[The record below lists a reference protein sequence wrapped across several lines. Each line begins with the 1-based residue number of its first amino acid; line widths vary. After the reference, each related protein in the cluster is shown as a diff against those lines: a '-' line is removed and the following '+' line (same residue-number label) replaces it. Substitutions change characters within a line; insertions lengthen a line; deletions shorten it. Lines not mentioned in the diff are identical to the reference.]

1 MALIKEYF
9 ELTQQYLAKY
19 GENTILLM
27 QVGSFFEVY
36 ALLDK
41 STGSISCSKI
51 EDFSRICDLNIA
63 EKNSLIGKE
72 AVLMAG
78 FKDIGID
85 KYVKKIQEAGY
96 TSVVYT
102 QEESDIAGKFTRKC
116 AGVFSPGTFFN
127 NDSTVLT
134 NNTTC
139 IWIEL
144 INATASAS
152 IFKKE
157 ATIIVGISNIDIYT
171 GKTTVFEFS
180 KKYINNPTTYDDLER
195 FISIYNPSEVIILTN
210 IPREKE
216 IDDII
221 NYTNIQCHAIHRV
234 HLTSNHDTEAV
245 IKAKNCEKQ
254 TYQHELLRRFYGS
267 ELNTDN
273 ISLFN
278 ENNVATQSFC
288 FLLDFMYQHSPHL
301 VSKIHKPVFENCSK
315 RLVLANHSLKQL
327 NIIDDQN
334 YNGRHSSVLKML
346 NLCLTPMGKRKFAYN
361 FLHPTTE
368 TNFLQREYNITE
380 YILITQEKKQGTQIK
395 PKLAGIRDLAKWE
408 RQVFMKKISPKSF
421 ASLYK
426 NIETIQEIYDFVS
439 KDRTIMEYLNHSQLK
454 TDAILDFIHTNLN
467 LELAKDIDQL
477 QGFDTNFINKSVNQK
492 LDETQELLLESTD
505 KLLSIQS
512 FLNSLIE
519 RGEKKTASASGTNE
533 YVKIHETD
541 KNHFSLISTSRRS
554 KILEDLLPARGEKVE
569 TLTYVSSYTG
579 ETKTFPFTFSKK
591 NMRIEKQTGTNNSI
605 SNNEIAE
612 LCRNIHLGK
621 VALKEIITSVYQTFI
636 SQFEEFQEQV
646 EEIIE
651 FVTLID
657 MIYAKAAIAKKY
669 GYCKPLLNTSSDK
682 KSFVKA
688 YDLRHC
694 LIEQL
699 QQSEIYVAN
708 DICLGEGEADTKGE
722 ADTGLDGILLY
733 GTNAVGKTS
742 LIRALGIAVIMAQS
756 GLFVPCSQFTFKPYN
771 YIFTRILGNDNIFKG
786 LSTFAVEMSELRT
799 ILNYA
804 DENSL
809 ILGDELCS
817 GTENTSAVS
826 IFVAGIQKM
835 ANLRSS
841 FIFATHLH
849 EIVGYDEISE
859 LKTLALKHMTV
870 VYNREKDCLEYDR
883 KLRDGPG
890 NSMYGLEV
898 CKSLNL
904 PADFL
909 ASAYAI
915 REKYAGANTTKS
927 TTSMEGR
934 SILSLK
940 TSHYNSRKIMGLCE
954 KCGKLMGK
962 EVHHLEHQQNANE
975 DGIIVKDGV
984 PFHKNIAA
992 NLMTVC
998 EKCHDDFHRIKPEPK
1013 SKSKSKSNTNTNTK
1027 TKSPK
1032 RATSKKIENE
1042 NREII

>member
-41 STGSISCSKI
+41 STCVISGSKI
-51 EDFSRICDLNIA
+51 EEFSRICDLNIA
-63 EKNSLIGKE
+63 EKNSSIGKD

-85 KYVKKIQEAGY
+85 KYVKKIQEAGF

-102 QEESDIAGKFTRKC
+102 QEETDISGKFIRKC
-116 AGVFSPGTFFN
+116 AGIFSPGTFFN
-127 NDSTVLT
+127 NDNTVLT

-139 IWIEL
+139 IWIEI
-144 INATASAS
+144 INASSS
-152 IFKKE
+152 ILKKE
-157 ATIIVGISNIDIYT
+157 ATIVVGISNIDIYT
-171 GKTTVFEFS
+171 GKTAVFEFS
-180 KKYINNPTTYDDLER
+180 KKYMNNPTTYDELER
-195 FISIYNPSEVIILTN
+195 FISIYNPSEAIIITN
-210 IPREKE
+210 ITREKE

-221 NYTNIQCHAIHRV
+221 NYANIRCDLIHRV
-234 HLTSNHDTEAV
+234 HITRDDESDAIT
-245 IKAKNCEKQ
+245 KAKNCEKQ

-267 ELNTDN
+267 DIE

-278 ENNVATQSFC
+278 DHNVATQSFC

-301 VSKIHKPVFENCSK
+301 VNKIHKPVFENCSN
-315 RLVLANHSLKQL
+315 RLILANHSLKQL

-346 NLCLTPMGKRKFAYN
+346 NLCVTPMGKRKFAYN
-361 FLHPTTE
+361 FLHPTTDAVY
-368 TNFLQREYNITE
+368 LQKEYDITE
-380 YILITQEKKQGTQIK
+380 YILLKQSHDSQESQLK
-395 PKLAGIRDLAKWE
+395 GIRDLAKWE

-421 ASLYK
+421 AYLYK
-426 NIETIQEIYDFVS
+426 NIEIIRSIYEIVE
-439 KDRTIMEYLNHSQLK
+439 KDRTLMEYLDQTKLK
-454 TDAILDFIHTNLN
+454 TDSILEFIHTNLN
-467 LELAKDIDQL
+467 LEMAKDIDQC
-477 QGFDTNFINKSVNQK
+477 QGFDTNFINKSVNKK
-492 LDETQELLLESTD
+492 LDEAQELLMESTD
-505 KLLSIQS
+505 KLISIQT

-519 RGEKKTASASGTNE
+519 RKEKKASNE

-554 KILEDLLPARGEKVE
+554 KILEDLLPTTKNEQVE
-569 TLTYVSSYTG
+569 TLTYTSSYTG
-579 ETKTFPFTFSKK
+579 DSKTFPFTFSKK
-591 NMRIEKQTGTNNSI
+591 SMRIEKQTGSNNSI
-605 SNNEIAE
+605 TNNEIME
-612 LCRNIHLGK
+612 LCRNIHTAK
-621 VALKEIITSVYQTFI
+621 VELKEIITSVYHTFL
-636 SQFEEFQEQV
+636 SQFEEFQEQL
-646 EEIIE
+646 EKIID

-657 MIYAKAAIAKKY
+657 IIYAKATIAKKY
-669 GYCKPLLNTSSDK
+669 GYCKPILETSSDK

-688 YDLRHC
+688 DDLRHC

-708 DICLGEGEADTKGE
+708 DISLGNSI
-722 ADTGLDGILLY
+722 DGILLY

-742 LIRALGIAVIMAQS
+742 FIRALGIAVIMAQS
-756 GLFVPCSQFTFKPYN
+756 GLFVPCSQFVFKPYK

-835 ANLRSS
+835 ARMRSS

-859 LKTLALKHMTV
+859 LKTLSLKHMSV

-883 KLRDGPG
+883 KLHDGAG

-904 PADFL
+904 PAEFL

-915 REKYAGANTTKS
+915 REKYAATNATTE
-927 TTSMEGR
+927 MYGR

-962 EVHHLEHQQNANE
+962 EVHHLEHQQKANE

-984 PFHKNIAA
+984 PFHKNIVA

-998 EKCHDDFHRIKPEPK
+998 EKCHDEFHRITIPTTNPTTIPTTKPK
-1013 SKSKSKSNTNTNTK
+1013 QKRQ
-1027 TKSPK
+1027 SPK
-1032 RATSKKIENE
+1032 RATSKKSGS
-1042 NREII
+1042 EI

>member
-9 ELTQQYLAKY
+9 ELTQQYLSQY

-41 STGSISCSKI
+41 ATDAISGSKI
-51 EDFSRICDLNIA
+51 EDFSRMCDLNIA
-63 EKNSLIGKE
+63 EKNSSIGKD

-78 FKDIGID
+78 FKDNGLD

-102 QEESDIAGKFTRKC
+102 QEETDIAGKFIRKC
-116 AGVFSPGTFFN
+116 AGVYSPGTFFN
-127 NDSTVLT
+127 NDTTVLT

-144 INATASAS
+144 VGAS
-152 IFKKE
+152 ILKKE

-171 GKTTVFEFS
+171 GKTSVFEFS
-180 KKYINNPTTYDDLER
+180 KKYINNPTTYDELER
-195 FISIYNPSEVIILTN
+195 FISIYNPSEAIIITN
-210 IPREKE
+210 LAKEKE

-221 NYTNIQCHAIHRV
+221 NFANIKCDLIHRIHLTEGNGDTHAI
-234 HLTSNHDTEAV
+234 

-254 TYQHELLRRFYGS
+254 TYQHELLRRFYGL
-267 ELNTDN
+267 ELDRDN
-273 ISLFN
+273 IYLFN
-278 ENNVATQSFC
+278 EHNVATQSFC

-301 VSKIHKPVFENCSK
+301 VNKIHKPAFENCSN

-346 NLCLTPMGKRKFAYN
+346 NLCITPMGKRSFAYN
-361 FLHPTTE
+361 FLHPTTDVS
-368 TNFLQREYNITE
+368 FLQREYDITE
-380 YILITQEKKQGTQIK
+380 YILSFSLIESQNIK
-395 PKLAGIRDLAKWE
+395 TNLSEIRDIAKWE

-426 NIETIQEIYDFVS
+426 NIGIIRNVYDIIS
-439 KDRTIMEYLNHSQLK
+439 EDRTIMEYLNHSKLN
-454 TDAILDFIHTNLN
+454 TDAILNFIRTNIN
-467 LELAKDIDQL
+467 IELAKDIDQL
-477 QGFDTNFINKSVNQK
+477 QGFDINFINKNVNPK
-492 LDETQELLLESTD
+492 LDEAQELLLESTD
-505 KLLSIQS
+505 KLISIRA

-519 RGEKKTASASGTNE
+519 RGEKKTASSSSSANE

-554 KILEDLLPARGEKVE
+554 KILEDLLPARSEKVE
-569 TLTYVSSYTG
+569 NLTYISSYTG
-579 ETKTFPFTFSKK
+579 ESKTFAFTFSKK
-591 NMRIEKQTGTNNSI
+591 NMRFEKHTGTNNFI
-605 SNNEIAE
+605 SNNEIVE
-612 LCRNIHLGK
+612 LCRNIHDAK
-621 VALKEIITSVYQTFI
+621 VALKEIITSVYHSFI
-636 SQFEEFQEQV
+636 SQFEEFQKQLEK
-646 EEIIE
+646 IIE
-651 FVTLID
+651 FITLID
-657 MIYAKAAIAKKY
+657 MIYAKATIARKY
-669 GYCKPLLNTSSDK
+669 GYCKPVLNGTDDSAK
-682 KSFVKA
+682 KSFVSA
-688 YDLRHC
+688 CDLRHC

-699 QQSEIYVAN
+699 QQSEIYIAN
-708 DICLGEGEADTKGE
+708 DIALGKSDSDIGV
-722 ADTGLDGILLY
+722 DGILLY

-756 GLFVPCSQFTFKPYN
+756 GLFVPCSQFTFKPYK

-835 ANLRSS
+835 ATMRSS

-849 EIVGYDEISE
+849 EIVGYDEIIE
-859 LKTLALKHMTV
+859 LKTVSLKHMSV
-870 VYNREKDCLEYDR
+870 IYNREKDCLEYDR
-883 KLRDGPG
+883 KLRDGAG

-904 PADFL
+904 PPDFL
-909 ASAYAI
+909 DAAYAI
-915 REKYAGANTTKS
+915 REKYANTGTK
-927 TTSMEGR
+927 TDVEGR

-962 EVHHLEHQQNANE
+962 EVHHLEHQKEANA
-975 DGIIVKDGV
+975 DGIIVKNGV

-998 EKCHDDFHRIKPEPK
+998 EKCHDDFHVVISVTK
-1013 SKSKSKSNTNTNTK
+1013 SK
-1027 TKSPK
+1027 PK
-1032 RATSKKIENE
+1032 RKSSKQLKIV
-1042 NREII
+1042 

>member
-1 MALIKEYF
+1 MALVKEYF

-41 STGSISCSKI
+41 STGAISGSKI

-63 EKNSLIGKE
+63 EKNSMIGHE
-72 AVLMAG
+72 YVLMAG

-85 KYVKKIQEAGY
+85 KYLKKIQEAGY
-96 TSVVYT
+96 TGVVYT
-102 QEESDIAGKFTRKC
+102 QEESDIAGKFIRKC
-116 AGVFSPGTFFN
+116 ACVCSPGTFFN
-127 NDSTVLT
+127 NDTAVLT
-134 NNTTC
+134 NNTIC

-144 INATASAS
+144 VGASTS

-180 KKYINNPTTYDDLER
+180 KKYLNNPTTYDELER
-195 FISIYNPSEVIILTN
+195 FISIYNPSEAIIITN
-210 IPREKE
+210 ITREKE

-221 NYTNIQCHAIHRV
+221 NYANIRCELIHRV
-234 HLTSNHDTEAV
+234 HTATNDCVKDSTT
-245 IKAKNCEKQ
+245 KAKNCEKQ
-254 TYQHELLRRFYGS
+254 TYQHEILNMFYGAAAI
-267 ELNTDN
+267 DV
-273 ISLFN
+273 SLFN
-278 ENNVATQSFC
+278 EHNIATQSFC
-288 FLLDFMYQHSPHL
+288 FLLDFMHQHSPHL
-301 VSKIHKPVFENCSK
+301 VNKIHPPVFENCSK

-327 NIIDDQN
+327 NIIDDEN
-334 YNGRHSSVLKML
+334 YNGKHSSVLKML
-346 NLCLTPMGKRKFAYN
+346 NLSLTPMGKRQFAYN
-361 FLHPTTE
+361 FLHPTTDVA
-368 TNFLQREYNITE
+368 FLQKEYDITE
-380 YILITQEKKQGTQIK
+380 YLLTREKEGESQIK
-395 PKLAGIRDLAKWE
+395 PKLGGIRDLAKWE
-408 RQVFMKKISPKSF
+408 RQIVMKKISPKSF
-421 ASLYK
+421 VALYK
-426 NIETIQEIYDFVS
+426 NIETIRDMHEIVRR
-439 KDRTIMEYLNHSQLK
+439 DRTIMEYLNHSELN
-454 TDAILDFIHTNLN
+454 TESILTFIQSHLN
-467 LELAKDIDQL
+467 LDVAKDLEQI
-477 QGFDTNFINKSVNQK
+477 QGFDTNFINKNVNPK
-492 LDETQELLLESTD
+492 LDEAQELLLESMD
-505 KLLSIQS
+505 KLISIQS
-512 FLNSLIE
+512 FLNTMIE
-519 RGEKKTASASGTNE
+519 RGEKKAATTSE
-533 YVKIHETD
+533 YVKLHETD
-541 KNHFSLISTSRRS
+541 KNNISLISTNIRS
-554 KILEDLLPARGEKVE
+554 KKLEELLPARSEKVE
-569 TLTYVSSYTG
+569 NLTYISSYNG
-579 ETKTFPFTFSKK
+579 ETKTFSFTFGKK
-591 NMRIEKQTGTNNSI
+591 SMRFETQTGTNKSI
-605 SNNEIAE
+605 SNNEITE

-621 VALKEIITSVYQTFI
+621 VVLKEIITSVYQSFL
-636 SQFEEFQEQV
+636 SRFESFQDQLEK
-646 EEIIE
+646 IIE

-657 MIYAKAAIAKKY
+657 MIYTKAAIAKKY
-669 GYCKPLLNTSSDK
+669 GYCKPLLVNSSDK
-682 KSFVKA
+682 KSFVSA
-688 YDLRHC
+688 RDLRHC

-699 QQSEIYVAN
+699 QQSEIYIAN
-708 DICLGEGEADTKGE
+708 DIVLGKAGVGVGGERDI
-722 ADTGLDGILLY
+722 DGILLY

-742 LIRALGIAVIMAQS
+742 FIRALGIAIIMAQA
-756 GLFVPCSQFTFKPYN
+756 GLYVPCSQFIFKPYK
-771 YIFTRILGNDNIFKG
+771 YIFTRIIGNDNIFKG

-835 ANLRSS
+835 VQMRSS

-849 EIVGYDEISE
+849 EIIGYDEITE
-859 LKTLALKHMTV
+859 LKTVALKHMTV

-904 PADFL
+904 PTDFL

-915 REKYAGANTTKS
+915 REKYAS
-927 TTSMEGR
+927 TNAAAEIHGR

-940 TSHYNSRKIMGLCE
+940 TSHFNSQKIMGLCE

-962 EVHHLEHQQNANE
+962 EVHHLEPQRKANE

-998 EKCHDDFHRIKPEPK
+998 EKCHDEFHKIHVVKK
-1013 SKSKSKSNTNTNTK
+1013 
-1027 TKSPK
+1027 PK
-1032 RATSKKIENE
+1032 RQSPTPRRKKTTA
-1042 NREII
+1042 

>member
-9 ELTQQYLAKY
+9 ELTEQYIAKY

-41 STGSISCSKI
+41 TTGAISGSKI
-51 EDFSRICDLNIA
+51 EEFSRICDLNIA
-63 EKNSLIGKE
+63 EKNSNIGKDS
-72 AVLMAG
+72 VLMAG
-78 FKDIGID
+78 FKDNGLD

-102 QEESDIAGKFTRKC
+102 QEETDIAGKFIRKC
-116 AGVFSPGTFFN
+116 AGVCSPGTFFN
-127 NDSTVLT
+127 NDTTVLT

-144 INATASAS
+144 VCASF
-152 IFKKE
+152 FKKE

-171 GKTTVFEFS
+171 GKTSVFEFS
-180 KKYINNPTTYDDLER
+180 KKYMNNPTTYDELER
-195 FISIYNPSEVIILTN
+195 FISIYNPSEAIILTN

-221 NYTNIQCHAIHRV
+221 NYANIRCDLIHRI
-234 HLTSNHDTEAV
+234 HLTSETEAI

-267 ELNTDN
+267 LLDTDN

-301 VSKIHKPVFENCSK
+301 VNKIHKPVFENCSN

-346 NLCLTPMGKRKFAYN
+346 NLCLTPMGKRSFAYN
-361 FLHPTTE
+361 FLHPTTDAS
-368 TNFLQREYNITE
+368 FLQKEYNITE
-380 YILITQEKKQGTQIK
+380 YILSLSLIETQNIK
-395 PKLAGIRDLAKWE
+395 SKLAEIRDIAKWE

-426 NIETIQEIYDFVS
+426 NIGIIRTVYDIVNN
-439 KDRTIMEYLNHSQLK
+439 DRTIMEYLNQSELK
-454 TDAILDFIHTNLN
+454 TDAILDFIRTNIN
-467 LELAKDIDQL
+467 IDLASGIDQL
-477 QGFDTNFINKSVNQK
+477 QGFDTNFINKSVNIK
-492 LDETQELLLESTD
+492 LDEAQELLLESMD
-505 KLLSIQS
+505 KLISIQS
-512 FLNSLIE
+512 FLNTMIE
-519 RGEKKTASASGTNE
+519 RSEKKAATTSE
-533 YVKIHETD
+533 YVKLHETD
-541 KNHFSLISTSRRS
+541 KNNISLISTNLRS
-554 KILEDLLPARGEKVE
+554 KKLEELLPARSEKVE
-569 TLTYVSSYTG
+569 ILTYRSSYNG

-591 NMRIEKQTGTNNSI
+591 SMRFETQSGANKSI
-605 SNNEIAE
+605 SNNEITE

-621 VALKEIITSVYQTFI
+621 VALKEIITNVYQSFL
-636 SQFEEFQEQV
+636 SQFESFQDQLEK
-646 EEIIE
+646 IIE

-657 MIYAKAAIAKKY
+657 MIYTKAAIAKKY
-669 GYCKPLLNTSSDK
+669 GYCKPLLDTSSDK
-682 KSFVKA
+682 KSFVSA
-688 YDLRHC
+688 CDLRHC

-708 DICLGEGEADTKGE
+708 DICLGKSECI
-722 ADTGLDGILLY
+722 DGILLY

-742 LIRALGIAVIMAQS
+742 FIRALGIAIIMAQA
-756 GLFVPCSQFTFKPYN
+756 GLYVPCSQFTFKPYK
-771 YIFTRILGNDNIFKG
+771 YIFTRIIGNDNIFKG

-835 ANLRSS
+835 VQMRSS

-849 EIVGYDEISE
+849 EIIGYDEITE
-859 LKTLALKHMTV
+859 LKTVALKHMTV

-904 PADFL
+904 PTDFL

-915 REKYAGANTTKS
+915 REKYDS
-927 TTSMEGR
+927 TNAAVEIHGR

-940 TSHYNSRKIMGLCE
+940 TSHFNSQKIMGLCE

-962 EVHHLEHQQNANE
+962 EVHHLEPQRKANE

-998 EKCHDDFHRIKPEPK
+998 EKCHDEFHHVVKK
-1013 SKSKSKSNTNTNTK
+1013 
-1027 TKSPK
+1027 PK
-1032 RATSKKIENE
+1032 RQSPTPRRKKTTA
-1042 NREII
+1042 

>member
-9 ELTQQYLAKY
+9 ELTQHYLSKY

-41 STGSISCSKI
+41 ATDTITGSKI
-51 EDFSRICDLNIA
+51 EEFSRMCDLNIA
-63 EKNSLIGKE
+63 EKNSSIGKDS
-72 AVLMAG
+72 VLMAG
-78 FKDIGID
+78 FKDNGLD

-102 QEESDIAGKFTRKC
+102 QEETDIAGKFIRKC

-127 NDSTVLT
+127 NDTTVLT

-144 INATASAS
+144 VGAT
-152 IFKKE
+152 ILKKE

-171 GKTTVFEFS
+171 GKTSVFEFS
-180 KKYINNPTTYDDLER
+180 KKYMNNPTTYDELER
-195 FISIYNPSEVIILTN
+195 FISIYNPSEVIIITN
-210 IPREKE
+210 VSREKE

-221 NYTNIQCHAIHRV
+221 NYANIRCDLIHRI
-234 HLTSNHDTEAV
+234 HLTRETEAI

-267 ELNTDN
+267 KLDRDN

-278 ENNVATQSFC
+278 EHNVATQSFC

-301 VSKIHKPVFENCSK
+301 VNKIHKPVFENCSN

-346 NLCLTPMGKRKFAYN
+346 NLCLTPMGKRSFAYN
-361 FLHPTTE
+361 FLHPTTDVS
-368 TNFLQREYNITE
+368 FLQREYDITE
-380 YILITQEKKQGTQIK
+380 YILSLSLIETQNIK
-395 PKLAGIRDLAKWE
+395 TKLAEIRDIAKWE

-426 NIETIQEIYDFVS
+426 NIGIIRTVYDIVNN
-439 KDRTIMEYLNHSQLK
+439 DRTIMGYLNHSELK
-454 TDAILDFIHTNLN
+454 TDVILDFIRTNIN
-467 LELAKDIDQL
+467 LDLASGIDQL
-477 QGFDTNFINKSVNQK
+477 QGFDTNFINKNVNTK
-492 LDETQELLLESTD
+492 LDEAQELLLESMD
-505 KLLSIQS
+505 KLVSIQA

-519 RGEKKTASASGTNE
+519 RGEKKVASGANE
-533 YVKIHETD
+533 FVKIHETD

-554 KILEDLLPARGEKVE
+554 KILEDLLPARSEKVE
-569 TLTYVSSYTG
+569 NLTYISSYSG
-579 ETKTFPFTFSKK
+579 ETKTFSFTFSKK
-591 NMRIEKQTGTNNSI
+591 NMRFEKQTGTNNSI
-605 SNNEIAE
+605 NNNEIVE
-612 LCRNIHLGK
+612 LCRNIHGAKL
-621 VALKEIITSVYQTFI
+621 ALKEIITSVYQSFI
-636 SQFEEFQEQV
+636 SQFEEFQEQL
-646 EEIIE
+646 EKIIE
-651 FVTLID
+651 FITLID
-657 MIYAKAAIAKKY
+657 MIYAKATIAKKY
-669 GYCKPLLNTSSDK
+669 GYCKPVLDGTDDSAK

-688 YDLRHC
+688 CDLRHC

-708 DICLGEGEADTKGE
+708 DIALGISDSDRKS
-722 ADTGLDGILLY
+722 DSDRISDRKSVSDSVDGILLY

-756 GLFVPCSQFTFKPYN
+756 GLFVPCSQFTFKPYK

-835 ANLRSS
+835 ATMRSS

-849 EIVGYDEISE
+849 EIVGYDEITD
-859 LKTLALKHMTV
+859 LKTVALKHMSV
-870 VYNREKDCLEYDR
+870 IYNREKDCLEYDR

-904 PADFL
+904 PAEFL
-909 ASAYAI
+909 DAAYAI
-915 REKYAGANTTKS
+915 REKYASTSS
-927 TTSMEGR
+927 TTPAAMEGR

-962 EVHHLEHQQNANE
+962 EVHHLEQQREANE
-975 DGIIVKDGV
+975 DGIIVKNGV

-998 EKCHDDFHRIKPEPK
+998 EKCHDEFHRIISPKLKPK
-1013 SKSKSKSNTNTNTK
+1013 R
-1027 TKSPK
+1027 KSPK
-1032 RATSKKIENE
+1032 QLKMV
-1042 NREII
+1042 

>member
-9 ELTQQYLAKY
+9 ELTQQYFSKY

-41 STGSISCSKI
+41 ATDTISGSKI
-51 EDFSRICDLNIA
+51 EEFSRMCDLNIA
-63 EKNSLIGKE
+63 EKNSSIGKDV
-72 AVLMAG
+72 VLMAG
-78 FKDIGID
+78 FKDNGLD
-85 KYVKKIQEAGY
+85 KYMKKIQEAGY

-102 QEESDIAGKFTRKC
+102 QEETDIAGKFIRKC
-116 AGVFSPGTFFN
+116 AGVSSPGTFFN
-127 NDSTVLT
+127 NDTTVLT

-144 INATASAS
+144 VGAS
-152 IFKKE
+152 ILKKE

-171 GKTTVFEFS
+171 GKTSVFEFS
-180 KKYINNPTTYDDLER
+180 KKYMNNPTTYDELER
-195 FISIYNPSEVIILTN
+195 FNSIYNPSEAIIITN
-210 IPREKE
+210 LPREKE

-221 NYTNIQCHAIHRV
+221 NFANIRCDLIHRI
-234 HLTSNHDTEAV
+234 HLTAGNGETEAI

-254 TYQHELLRRFYGS
+254 TYQHELLRRFYG
-267 ELNTDN
+267 LKLDRDN

-278 ENNVATQSFC
+278 EHNVATQSFC

-301 VSKIHKPVFENCSK
+301 VNKIHKPVFENCSK

-361 FLHPTTE
+361 FLHPTTDVC
-368 TNFLQREYNITE
+368 FLQREYDITE
-380 YILITQEKKQGTQIK
+380 YILSLSLIETQNIK
-395 PKLAGIRDLAKWE
+395 TKLAEIRDIAKWE

-426 NIETIQEIYDFVS
+426 NIGIIRAVYDIVNE
-439 KDRTIMEYLNHSQLK
+439 DRTIMEYLGQEEIN
-454 TDAILDFIHTNLN
+454 TDAILDFIRTNIN
-467 LELAKDIDQL
+467 LDLAKDIDQL
-477 QGFDTNFINKSVNQK
+477 QGFDMNFINKTVNTK
-492 LDETQELLLESTD
+492 LDEAQELLLESMD
-505 KLLSIQS
+505 KLVSIQT

-519 RGEKKTASASGTNE
+519 RGEKKAASGANE
-533 YVKIHETD
+533 FVKMHETD

-554 KILEDLLPARGEKVE
+554 KILEDLLPARSEKIE
-569 TLTYVSSYTG
+569 TLTYISSYSG
-579 ETKTFPFTFSKK
+579 ENKSFSFTFSKK
-591 NMRIEKQTGTNNSI
+591 NMRFEKHTGKNNFI

-612 LCRNIHLGK
+612 LCRNIHGAK

-636 SQFEEFQEQV
+636 SQFEEFQEQL
-646 EEIIE
+646 EKIIE
-651 FVTLID
+651 FITLID
-657 MIYAKAAIAKKY
+657 MIYAKATIAKKY
-669 GYCKPLLNTSSDK
+669 GYCKPVLDGTDDSTK

-688 YDLRHC
+688 CDLRHC

-708 DICLGEGEADTKGE
+708 DIALGISDS
-722 ADTGLDGILLY
+722 DRISDRISDSSVDGILLY

-756 GLFVPCSQFTFKPYN
+756 GLFVPCSQFIFKPYK

-835 ANLRSS
+835 ATMRSS

-849 EIVGYDEISE
+849 EIVGYDEITD
-859 LKTLALKHMTV
+859 LKTVALKHMSV
-870 VYNREKDCLEYDR
+870 IYNREKDCLEYDR

-904 PADFL
+904 PAEFL
-909 ASAYAI
+909 DAAYAI
-915 REKYAGANTTKS
+915 REKYASTTRT
-927 TTSMEGR
+927 TTSMEGI

-962 EVHHLEHQQNANE
+962 EVHHLEHQKDANN
-975 DGIIVKDGV
+975 DGIIVKNGV

-998 EKCHDDFHRIKPEPK
+998 EKCHDEFHRIISPNEGAKLLLKPK
-1013 SKSKSKSNTNTNTK
+1013 R
-1027 TKSPK
+1027 KSPK
-1032 RATSKKIENE
+1032 QVKIV
-1042 NREII
+1042 

>member
-1 MALIKEYF
+1 
-9 ELTQQYLAKY
+9 
-19 GENTILLM
+19 
-27 QVGSFFEVY
+27 
-36 ALLDK
+36 
-41 STGSISCSKI
+41 
-51 EDFSRICDLNIA
+51 
-63 EKNSLIGKE
+63 
-72 AVLMAG
+72 
-78 FKDIGID
+78 
-85 KYVKKIQEAGY
+85 
-96 TSVVYT
+96 
-102 QEESDIAGKFTRKC
+102 
-116 AGVFSPGTFFN
+116 
-127 NDSTVLT
+127 
-134 NNTTC
+134 
-139 IWIEL
+139 
-144 INATASAS
+144 
-152 IFKKE
+152 
-157 ATIIVGISNIDIYT
+157 
-171 GKTTVFEFS
+171 
-180 KKYINNPTTYDDLER
+180 
-195 FISIYNPSEVIILTN
+195 
-210 IPREKE
+210 
-216 IDDII
+216 
-221 NYTNIQCHAIHRV
+221 V
-234 HLTSNHDTEAV
+234 HLTSTHDTEGV
-245 IKAKNCEKQ
+245 TKAKNCEKQ

-267 ELNTDN
+267 DLNTDN

-301 VSKIHKPVFENCSK
+301 VNKIHKPVFENCSK

-361 FLHPTTE
+361 FLHPTTDAV
-368 TNFLQREYNITE
+368 FLQKEYDITE
-380 YILITQEKKQGTQIK
+380 YILNTSITSEQGTHIK
-395 PKLAGIRDLAKWE
+395 SNLSGIRDLAKWE

-426 NIETIQEIYDFVS
+426 NIETIRDIYHVVE

-454 TDAILDFIHTNLN
+454 TDAILDFIRTNLN
-467 LELAKDIDQL
+467 LELAKEIDQL

-492 LDETQELLLESTD
+492 LDEAQELLLESTD
-505 KLLSIQS
+505 KLLSIQL

-519 RGEKKTASASGTNE
+519 RGEKKTTTPGTNE

-554 KILEDLLPARGEKVE
+554 KILEDLLPTRGEKIE

-612 LCRNIHLGK
+612 LCRNIHIGK
-621 VALKEIITSVYQTFI
+621 VALKEIIGSVYQTII
-636 SQFEEFQEQV
+636 SQFEEFQQQV

-651 FVTLID
+651 FVTMID

-669 GYCKPLLNTSSDK
+669 GYCKPFLNTSSDQ

-688 YDLRHC
+688 CDLRHC

-708 DICLGEGEADTKGE
+708 DICLGEAEPTDESEADIGIN
-722 ADTGLDGILLY
+722 GILLY

-756 GLFVPCSQFTFKPYN
+756 GLFVPCSQFTIKPYN

-870 VYNREKDCLEYDR
+870 IYNREKDCLEYDR

-915 REKYAGANTTKS
+915 REKYADTSTT
-927 TTSMEGR
+927 TPTSMEGR

-954 KCGKLMGK
+954 KCGKIMGK
-962 EVHHLEHQQNANE
+962 EVHHLEHQEKSNE

-998 EKCHDDFHRIKPEPK
+998 EKCHDDFHRIPK
-1013 SKSKSKSNTNTNTK
+1013 TTIKANTTTTTK

-1032 RATSKKIENE
+1032 RKIK
-1042 NREII
+1042 I

>member
-9 ELTQQYLAKY
+9 ELTQQYFSKY

-41 STGSISCSKI
+41 ATDTISGSKI
-51 EDFSRICDLNIA
+51 EEFSRMCDLNIA
-63 EKNSLIGKE
+63 EKNSSIGKDC
-72 AVLMAG
+72 VLMAG
-78 FKDIGID
+78 FKDNGLD
-85 KYVKKIQEAGY
+85 KYMKKIQEAGY

-102 QEESDIAGKFTRKC
+102 QEETDIAGKFIRKC
-116 AGVFSPGTFFN
+116 AGVSSPGTFFN
-127 NDSTVLT
+127 NDTTVLT

-144 INATASAS
+144 VGAS
-152 IFKKE
+152 ILKKE

-171 GKTTVFEFS
+171 GKTSVFEFS
-180 KKYINNPTTYDDLER
+180 KKYMNNPTTYDELER
-195 FISIYNPSEVIILTN
+195 FISIYNPSEAIIITN
-210 IPREKE
+210 LSREKE

-221 NYTNIQCHAIHRV
+221 NYANIRCDLIHRI
-234 HLTSNHDTEAV
+234 HLTSGNGETEAI

-254 TYQHELLRRFYGS
+254 TYQHELLRKFYG
-267 ELNTDN
+267 LKLDRDN

-278 ENNVATQSFC
+278 EHNVATQSFC

-301 VSKIHKPVFENCSK
+301 VNKIHKPVFENCSK

-361 FLHPTTE
+361 FLHPTTDVC
-368 TNFLQREYNITE
+368 FLQREYDITE
-380 YILITQEKKQGTQIK
+380 YILSLSLIETQNIK
-395 PKLAGIRDLAKWE
+395 TKLAEIRDIAKWE

-426 NIETIQEIYDFVS
+426 NIGIIRAVYDIVNE
-439 KDRTIMEYLNHSQLK
+439 DRTIMEYLGQEEIN
-454 TDAILDFIHTNLN
+454 TDAILDFIRTNIN
-467 LELAKDIDQL
+467 LDLAKDIDQL
-477 QGFDTNFINKSVNQK
+477 QGFDMNFINKTVNTK
-492 LDETQELLLESTD
+492 LDEAQELLLESMD
-505 KLLSIQS
+505 KLVSIQT

-519 RGEKKTASASGTNE
+519 RGEKKAASGANE
-533 YVKIHETD
+533 FVKMHETD

-554 KILEDLLPARGEKVE
+554 KILEDLLPARSEKVE
-569 TLTYVSSYTG
+569 NLTYISSYSG
-579 ETKTFPFTFSKK
+579 ETKTFSFTFSKK
-591 NMRIEKQTGTNNSI
+591 NMRFEKQTGTNNSI
-605 SNNEIAE
+605 NNNEIVE
-612 LCRNIHLGK
+612 LCRNIHGAKL
-621 VALKEIITSVYQTFI
+621 ALKEIITSVYQSFI
-636 SQFEEFQEQV
+636 SQFEEFQEQL
-646 EEIIE
+646 EKIIE
-651 FVTLID
+651 FITLID
-657 MIYAKAAIAKKY
+657 MIYAKATIAKKY
-669 GYCKPLLNTSSDK
+669 GYCKPVLDGTDDSTK

-688 YDLRHC
+688 CDLRHC

-708 DICLGEGEADTKGE
+708 DIALGISDS
-722 ADTGLDGILLY
+722 DRISDRISDSSVDGILLY

-756 GLFVPCSQFTFKPYN
+756 GLFVPCSQFIFKPYK

-835 ANLRSS
+835 ATMRSS

-849 EIVGYDEISE
+849 EIVGYDEITD
-859 LKTLALKHMTV
+859 LKTVALQHMSV
-870 VYNREKDCLEYDR
+870 IYNREKDCLEYDR

-904 PADFL
+904 PAEFL
-909 ASAYAI
+909 DAAYAI
-915 REKYAGANTTKS
+915 REKYART

-962 EVHHLEHQQNANE
+962 EVHHLEHQKDAND
-975 DGIIVKDGV
+975 DGIIVKNGV

-998 EKCHDDFHRIKPEPK
+998 EKCHDDFHRIISPKPK
-1013 SKSKSKSNTNTNTK
+1013 R
-1027 TKSPK
+1027 KSPK
-1032 RATSKKIENE
+1032 QLKMV
-1042 NREII
+1042 

>member
-9 ELTQQYLAKY
+9 ELTQHYLSKY

-41 STGSISCSKI
+41 ATDTISGSKI
-51 EDFSRICDLNIA
+51 EEFSRMCDLNIA
-63 EKNSLIGKE
+63 EKNSSIGKDC
-72 AVLMAG
+72 VLMAG
-78 FKDIGID
+78 FKDNGLD

-102 QEESDIAGKFTRKC
+102 QEETDIAGKFIRKC

-127 NDSTVLT
+127 NDTTVLT

-144 INATASAS
+144 VGAT
-152 IFKKE
+152 ILKKE

-171 GKTTVFEFS
+171 GKTSVFEFS
-180 KKYINNPTTYDDLER
+180 KKYMNNPTTYDELER
-195 FISIYNPSEVIILTN
+195 FISIYNPSEVIIITN
-210 IPREKE
+210 VSREKE

-221 NYTNIQCHAIHRV
+221 NYANIRCDLIHRI
-234 HLTSNHDTEAV
+234 HLTRDTEAI

-267 ELNTDN
+267 KLDRDN

-278 ENNVATQSFC
+278 EHNVATQSFC
-288 FLLDFMYQHSPHL
+288 FLLDFMYQHSPNL
-301 VSKIHKPVFENCSK
+301 VNKIHKPVFENCSN

-361 FLHPTTE
+361 FLHPTTDVH
-368 TNFLQREYNITE
+368 FLQREYDITE
-380 YILITQEKKQGTQIK
+380 YILSLSLIETQNIK
-395 PKLAGIRDLAKWE
+395 TKLAEIRDIAKWE

-426 NIETIQEIYDFVS
+426 NIGIIRTVYDIVNN
-439 KDRTIMEYLNHSQLK
+439 DRTIMGYLNHSELK
-454 TDAILDFIHTNLN
+454 TDVILDFIRTNIN
-467 LELAKDIDQL
+467 LDLASGIDQL
-477 QGFDTNFINKSVNQK
+477 QGFDTNFINKNVNTK
-492 LDETQELLLESTD
+492 LDEAQELLLESMD
-505 KLLSIQS
+505 KLVSIQA

-519 RGEKKTASASGTNE
+519 RGEKKVASGANE
-533 YVKIHETD
+533 FVKIHETD

-554 KILEDLLPARGEKVE
+554 KILEDLLPARSEKVE
-569 TLTYVSSYTG
+569 NLTYISSYSG
-579 ETKTFPFTFSKK
+579 ETKTFSFTFSKK
-591 NMRIEKQTGTNNSI
+591 NMRFEKQTGTNNSI
-605 SNNEIAE
+605 NNNEIVE
-612 LCRNIHLGK
+612 LCRNIHGAKL
-621 VALKEIITSVYQTFI
+621 ALKEIITSVYQSFI
-636 SQFEEFQEQV
+636 YQFEEFQEQL
-646 EEIIE
+646 EKIIE
-651 FVTLID
+651 FITLID
-657 MIYAKAAIAKKY
+657 MIYAKATIATKY
-669 GYCKPLLNTSSDK
+669 GYCKPVLDGTDDSAK

-688 YDLRHC
+688 CDLRHC

-708 DICLGEGEADTKGE
+708 DIALGISDSDRKS
-722 ADTGLDGILLY
+722 DSDRISDRKSVSDSVDGILLY

-756 GLFVPCSQFTFKPYN
+756 GLFVPCSQFTFKPYK

-835 ANLRSS
+835 ATMRSS

-849 EIVGYDEISE
+849 EIVGYDEITD
-859 LKTLALKHMTV
+859 LKTVALKHMSV
-870 VYNREKDCLEYDR
+870 IYNREKDCLEYDR

-904 PADFL
+904 PAEFL
-909 ASAYAI
+909 DAAYAI
-915 REKYAGANTTKS
+915 REKYASTSS
-927 TTSMEGR
+927 TTPAAMEGR

-940 TSHYNSRKIMGLCE
+940 TSHYNSRKIMGMCE

-962 EVHHLEHQQNANE
+962 EVHHLEQQREANE
-975 DGIIVKDGV
+975 DGIIVKNGV

-998 EKCHDDFHRIKPEPK
+998 EKCHDEFHRIISPKLKPK
-1013 SKSKSKSNTNTNTK
+1013 R
-1027 TKSPK
+1027 KSPK
-1032 RATSKKIENE
+1032 QLKMV
-1042 NREII
+1042 

>member
-36 ALLDK
+36 ALVDK
-41 STGSISCSKI
+41 STGAISGSKI

-63 EKNSLIGKE
+63 EKNSSIGKE

-85 KYVKKIQEAGY
+85 KYLKKIQEAGY

-127 NDSTVLT
+127 NDTTVLT

-144 INATASAS
+144 INASAS

-157 ATIIVGISNIDIYT
+157 ATIVVGISNIDIYT

-180 KKYINNPTTYDDLER
+180 KKYMNNPTTYDELER
-195 FISIYNPSEVIILTN
+195 FISIYTPSEVIIITNLT
-210 IPREKE
+210 REKE

-234 HLTSNHDTEAV
+234 HMTSTNNIEAV

-267 ELNTDN
+267 DLDRDN

-301 VSKIHKPVFENCSK
+301 VNKIHKPVFENCSK

-361 FLHPTTE
+361 FLHPTTD
-368 TNFLQREYNITE
+368 TIFLQREYDITE
-380 YILITQEKKQGTQIK
+380 YLLITSEKEQGTQIK

-426 NIETIQEIYDFVS
+426 NIETIREIYQLIS

-454 TDAILDFIHTNLN
+454 TDSILDFIHTNLN
-467 LELAKDIDQL
+467 LELAKEIDQL
-477 QGFDTNFINKSVNQK
+477 QGFDTNFINKSVNTK
-492 LDETQELLLESTD
+492 LDEAQELLLESTD
-505 KLLSIQS
+505 KLISIQS

-554 KILEDLLPARGEKVE
+554 KILEDLLPARGEKIE

-579 ETKTFPFTFSKK
+579 ESKTFPFTFSKK

-636 SQFEEFQEQV
+636 SQFEEFQKQM

-657 MIYAKAAIAKKY
+657 IIYAKAAIAKKY
-669 GYCKPLLNTSSDK
+669 GYCKPILNTSSEQ
-682 KSFVKA
+682 KSFVNA
-688 YDLRHC
+688 SDLRHC

-708 DICLGEGEADTKGE
+708 DIFLGKSESI
-722 ADTGLDGILLY
+722 DGILLY

-835 ANLRSS
+835 AHMRSS

-915 REKYAGANTTKS
+915 REKYATTNTI

-984 PFHKNIAA
+984 PFHKNIVA

-998 EKCHDDFHRIKPEPK
+998 EKCHDDFHRIPNTK
-1013 SKSKSKSNTNTNTK
+1013 TNTKSPPNTITKTK

-1032 RATSKKIENE
+1032 RTTSKKIENI
-1042 NREII
+1042 EII

>member
-9 ELTQQYLAKY
+9 ELTQQYFSKY

-41 STGSISCSKI
+41 ATDTISGSKI
-51 EDFSRICDLNIA
+51 EDFSRMCDLNIA
-63 EKNSLIGKE
+63 EKNSSIGKD

-78 FKDIGID
+78 FKDNGLD

-102 QEESDIAGKFTRKC
+102 QEETDIAGKFIRKC
-116 AGVFSPGTFFN
+116 AGVYSPGTFFN
-127 NDSTVLT
+127 NDTTVLT

-144 INATASAS
+144 VGAS
-152 IFKKE
+152 ILKKD

-171 GKTTVFEFS
+171 GKTSVFEFS
-180 KKYINNPTTYDDLER
+180 KKYINNPTTYDELER
-195 FISIYNPSEVIILTN
+195 FISIYNPSEAIIITN
-210 IPREKE
+210 LAKEKE

-221 NYTNIQCHAIHRV
+221 NFANIKCDLIHRI
-234 HLTSNHDTEAV
+234 HLTSGNGETEAI

-267 ELNTDN
+267 KLDRDN

-278 ENNVATQSFC
+278 EHNVATQSFC

-301 VSKIHKPVFENCSK
+301 VNKIHKPVFENCSN
-315 RLVLANHSLKQL
+315 RMVLANHSLKQL

-346 NLCLTPMGKRKFAYN
+346 NLCLTPMGKRSFAYN
-361 FLHPTTE
+361 FLHPTTDVS
-368 TNFLQREYNITE
+368 FLQREYDITE
-380 YILITQEKKQGTQIK
+380 YILSFSLIESQNIK
-395 PKLAGIRDLAKWE
+395 TNLAEIRDIAKWE

-426 NIETIQEIYDFVS
+426 NIGIIRNVYDIIS
-439 KDRTIMEYLNHSQLK
+439 EDRTIMEYLNHSKLN
-454 TDAILDFIHTNLN
+454 TNTILDFIRTNIN
-467 LELAKDIDQL
+467 IEFAKDIDQL
-477 QGFDTNFINKSVNQK
+477 QGFDINFINKNVNPK
-492 LDETQELLLESTD
+492 LDEAQELLLESTD
-505 KLLSIQS
+505 KLVSIRAFLS
-512 FLNSLIE
+512 SLIE
-519 RGEKKTASASGTNE
+519 RGEKKTAASSSSANE
-533 YVKIHETD
+533 YVKIHETE
-541 KNHFSLISTSRRS
+541 KNRFSLISTSRRS
-554 KILEDLLPARGEKVE
+554 KILEDLLPARSEKVE
-569 TLTYVSSYTG
+569 NLTYISSYTG
-579 ETKTFPFTFSKK
+579 ESKTFAFTFSKK
-591 NMRIEKQTGTNNSI
+591 NMRFEKHTGTNNFI
-605 SNNEIAE
+605 SNNEIVE
-612 LCRNIHLGK
+612 LCRNIHDAK

-636 SQFEEFQEQV
+636 SQFEEFQEQL
-646 EEIIE
+646 EKIIE
-651 FVTLID
+651 FITLID
-657 MIYAKAAIAKKY
+657 MIYAKATIAKKY
-669 GYCKPLLNTSSDK
+669 GYCKPVLNGTDDSSK

-688 YDLRHC
+688 CDLRHC

-708 DICLGEGEADTKGE
+708 DIALGISDSDRKSDCDGV
-722 ADTGLDGILLY
+722 DGILLY

-756 GLFVPCSQFTFKPYN
+756 GLFVPCSQFTFKPYK

-835 ANLRSS
+835 ATVQSS

-849 EIVGYDEISE
+849 EIVGYDEIIE
-859 LKTLALKHMTV
+859 LKTVSLKHMSV
-870 VYNREKDCLEYDR
+870 IYNREKDCLEYDR

-909 ASAYAI
+909 DAAYAI
-915 REKYAGANTTKS
+915 REKYANTGTNPAI
-927 TTSMEGR
+927 EGR

-962 EVHHLEHQQNANE
+962 EVHHLEQQREAND
-975 DGIIVKDGV
+975 DGIIVKNGV

-998 EKCHDDFHRIKPEPK
+998 EKCHDEFHRVISVTK
-1013 SKSKSKSNTNTNTK
+1013 SK
-1027 TKSPK
+1027 PK
-1032 RATSKKIENE
+1032 RKSSKQLKMV
-1042 NREII
+1042 

>member
-41 STGSISCSKI
+41 STGEISGSKM

-63 EKNSLIGKE
+63 EKNSSIGKE

-102 QEESDIAGKFTRKC
+102 QEETDIAGKFTRKC

-144 INATASAS
+144 INAGAS

-180 KKYINNPTTYDDLER
+180 KKYMNNPTTYDELER
-195 FISIYNPSEVIILTN
+195 FISIYTPSEAIILTN

-234 HLTSNHDTEAV
+234 HLTSTDDTEAV

-267 ELNTDN
+267 ELDTDN

-301 VSKIHKPVFENCSK
+301 VNKIHKPVFENCSK

-361 FLHPTTE
+361 FLHPTTDP
-368 TNFLQREYNITE
+368 TFLQREYDITE
-380 YILITQEKKQGTQIK
+380 YLLVTSITSITSEQGTQIK

-426 NIETIQEIYDFVS
+426 NIETIRDIYDMIS
-439 KDRTIMEYLNHSQLK
+439 KDRTIMEYLNHVELK

-477 QGFDTNFINKSVNQK
+477 QGFDTNFIHKSVNQK
-492 LDETQELLLESTD
+492 LDEAQELLLESTD
-505 KLLSIQS
+505 KLISIQS

-519 RGEKKTASASGTNE
+519 RGEKKTASGSGTNE

-554 KILEDLLPARGEKVE
+554 KILEDLLPARGEKIE

-591 NMRIEKQTGTNNSI
+591 NMRIEKHTGTNNSI

-612 LCRNIHLGK
+612 LCRNIHHGK

-636 SQFEEFQEQV
+636 SQFEEFQEQM
-646 EEIIE
+646 EKIIE

-657 MIYAKAAIAKKY
+657 MIYAKATIAKKY
-669 GYCKPLLNTSSDK
+669 GYCKPLLNTSSDQ

-688 YDLRHC
+688 QDLRHC

-708 DICLGEGEADTKGE
+708 DICLGESECDE
-722 ADTGLDGILLY
+722 GLDGILLY

-835 ANLRSS
+835 AHMRSS

-859 LKTLALKHMTV
+859 LKTLALKHMSV

-915 REKYAGANTTKS
+915 REKYVSKTTT

-962 EVHHLEHQQNANE
+962 EVHHLEHQQHANE

-998 EKCHDDFHRIKPEPK
+998 EKCHDDFHCIKPNRK
-1013 SKSKSKSNTNTNTK
+1013 SKSPPNTKTNTK
-1027 TKSPK
+1027 IKSPK
-1032 RATSKKIENE
+1032 RKIEN
-1042 NREII
+1042 

>member
-41 STGSISCSKI
+41 STGAISGSKI

-63 EKNSLIGKE
+63 EKNSTIGHE
-72 AVLMAG
+72 YVLMAG

-85 KYVKKIQEAGY
+85 KYLKKIQEAGY
-96 TSVVYT
+96 TGVVYT
-102 QEESDIAGKFTRKC
+102 QEESDIAGKFIRKC
-116 AGVFSPGTFFN
+116 ACVCSPGTFFN
-127 NDSTVLT
+127 NDTAVLT
-134 NNTTC
+134 NNTIC

-144 INATASAS
+144 VGASAA

-157 ATIIVGISNIDIYT
+157 ARIIVGISNIDIYT

-180 KKYINNPTTYDDLER
+180 KKYMNNPTTYDELER
-195 FISIYNPSEVIILTN
+195 FISIYNPSEAIIITN

-221 NYTNIQCHAIHRV
+221 NYANIRCDLIHRV
-234 HLTSNHDTEAV
+234 HTTTNDCVKDST

-254 TYQHELLRRFYGS
+254 TYQHEILNRFYGAAAI
-267 ELNTDN
+267 DV
-273 ISLFN
+273 SLFN
-278 ENNVATQSFC
+278 EHNIATQSFC
-288 FLLDFMYQHSPHL
+288 FLLDFMHQHNSHL
-301 VSKIHKPVFENCSK
+301 VNKIHPPVFENCSN

-327 NIIDDQN
+327 NIIDDEN
-334 YNGRHSSVLKML
+334 YNGKHSSVLKML

-361 FLHPTTE
+361 FLHPTTDAV
-368 TNFLQREYNITE
+368 FLQREYDITE
-380 YILITQEKKQGTQIK
+380 YILTREREKKGEGEGESQIK
-395 PKLAGIRDLAKWE
+395 PKLGGIRDLAKWE
-408 RQVFMKKISPKSF
+408 RQIVMKKISPKSLM
-421 ASLYK
+421 SLYK
-426 NIETIQEIYDFVS
+426 NIEIIRDIYAIVIQ
-439 KDRTIMEYLNHSQLK
+439 DRTIMEYMNHAELNTES
-454 TDAILDFIHTNLN
+454 ILTFIQSRLN
-467 LELAKDIDQL
+467 FDVAKDLDQL
-477 QGFDTNFINKSVNQK
+477 QGFDTNFIHKNVNTK
-492 LDETQELLLESTD
+492 LDEAQELLLESMD
-505 KLLSIQS
+505 KLISIQS
-512 FLNSLIE
+512 FLNTMIE
-519 RGEKKTASASGTNE
+519 RSEKKTASSGTSE

-541 KNHFSLISTSRRS
+541 KNHISLISTSLRS
-554 KILEDLLPARGEKVE
+554 KKLEDLLPARSEKIE
-569 TLTYVSSYTG
+569 NLTYVSSYNG

-591 NMRIEKQTGTNNSI
+591 SMRFENQTQTGTNKSI
-605 SNNEIAE
+605 SNNEITE

-621 VALKEIITSVYQTFI
+621 VALKEIITTVYQSI
-636 SQFEEFQEQV
+636 LSQFESFQDQLEK
-646 EEIIE
+646 IIE

-657 MIYAKAAIAKKY
+657 MIYTKATIAKKY
-669 GYCKPLLNTSSDK
+669 GYCKPLLDTSSDK
-682 KSFVKA
+682 KSFVSA
-688 YDLRHC
+688 LDLRHC

-699 QQSEIYVAN
+699 QQTEIYVAN
-708 DICLGEGEADTKGE
+708 DIVLGKAGVGVGGERDI
-722 ADTGLDGILLY
+722 DGILLY

-742 LIRALGIAVIMAQS
+742 FIRALGITIIMAQA
-756 GLFVPCSQFTFKPYN
+756 GLYVPCSQFLFKPYK
-771 YIFTRILGNDNIFKG
+771 YIFTRIIGNDNIFKG

-835 ANLRSS
+835 VQMRSS

-849 EIVGYDEISE
+849 EIIGYDEITD
-859 LKTLALKHMTV
+859 LKTVTLKHMSV

-904 PADFL
+904 PTEFL

-915 REKYAGANTTKS
+915 REKYAKTS
-927 TTSMEGR
+927 TTAEIHGR
-934 SILSLK
+934 SLLSLK
-940 TSHYNSRKIMGLCE
+940 TSHFNSQKIMGLCE

-962 EVHHLEHQQNANE
+962 EVHHLEPQRNANE
-975 DGIIVKDGV
+975 DGIIIKDGV
-984 PFHKNIAA
+984 PFHKNNAA

-998 EKCHDDFHRIKPEPK
+998 EKCHAEFHQVIQKP
-1013 SKSKSKSNTNTNTK
+1013 NTK
-1027 TKSPK
+1027 PKRHSPK
-1032 RATSKKIENE
+1032 KNSKPAKI
-1042 NREII
+1042 